1 VVLLEKK
8 KVGEITHYF
17 TKIGVGVIKLEN
29 ELKVGDTI
37 SVEGTTTNFTQKV
50 DSMQVEH
57 ENVEVAKAGD
67 SIGLKVADRVRTGDE
82 VYKVIE

>member
-1 VVLLEKK
+1 MEKK

-17 TKIGVGVIKLEN
+17 TKIGVGVIKLED
-29 ELKVGDTI
+29 ELKVGDQI
-37 SVEGTTTNFTQKV
+37 SVEGATTNFTQKIE
-50 DSMQVEH
+50 SMQVEH